1 MDFGSNPKRIFI
13 HYKWGGVV
21 VKKIEQRETLAEQ
34 AYNLL
39 KKAII
44 VGKLKGDESLPEEKI
59 AADLGIS
66 RTPLR
71 DALNRLASEGLVI
84 HRKGR
89 PAVVAS
95 FTKEHSLEYMELR
108 SLLEVHN
115 IEKIISKSRSIISAQ
130 LLENNLANQLNAI
143 ERDNYHDFIE
153 LDRAFHLLLA
163 SPNKNSEFK
172 NMIHRVNTGVN
183 RAFLILSSTIPTSA
197 KGAYEEHLEIVE
209 ALKKQD
215 VRLARNK
222 IIVHLDNVEKRFL
235 GYYAEN

>member
-1 MDFGSNPKRIFI
+1 MK
-13 HYKWGGVV
+13 HM
-21 VKKIEQRETLAEQ
+21 KKIKQSETLADQ
-34 AYNLL
+34 AYDLL

-44 VGKLKGDESLPEEKI
+44 IGKLKGDESLPEEKI

-115 IEKIISKSRSIISAQ
+115 IEKIISKVDSSFLL
-130 LLENNLANQLNAI
+130 LLEDNLVESI
-143 ERDNYHDFIE
+143 RRD
-153 LDRAFHLLLA
+153 
-163 SPNKNSEFK
+163 
-172 NMIHRVNTGVN
+172 
-183 RAFLILSSTIPTSA
+183 
-197 KGAYEEHLEIVE
+197 
-209 ALKKQD
+209 
-215 VRLARNK
+215 
-222 IIVHLDNVEKRFL
+222 
-235 GYYAEN
+235 

>member
-1 MDFGSNPKRIFI
+1 MVR
-13 HYKWGGVV
+13 V
-21 VKKIEQRETLAEQ
+21 VKKIEQSGTLADQ

-44 VGKLKGDESLPEEKI
+44 IGKLKGDESLPEEKI

-95 FTKEHSLEYMELR
+95 FTKENSLEYMELR

-115 IEKIISKSRSIISAQ
+115 IEKIISKVDSSFLL
-130 LLENNLANQLNAI
+130 LLENNLANQLDAI
-143 ERDNYHDFIE
+143 ERDHYHDFIE
-153 LDRAFHLLLA
+153 LDREFHLLLA
-163 SPNKNSEFK
+163 SPNKNNEFK
-172 NMIHRVNTGVN
+172 KMIHRVNTGVN
-183 RAFLILSSTIPTSA
+183 RAFLILSSTLPTSA
-197 KGAYEEHLEIVE
+197 KGAYEEHVEIVE

-215 VRLARNK
+215 VRLAKNK

-235 GYYAEN
+235 GYYAED

>member
-1 MDFGSNPKRIFI
+1 
-13 HYKWGGVV
+13 VV
-21 VKKIEQRETLAEQ
+21 RVLKKIKQSETLADQ
-34 AYNLL
+34 AYDLL

-44 VGKLKGDESLPEEKI
+44 IGKLKGDESLPEEKI

-71 DALNRLASEGLVI
+71 DALNRLAAEGLVI

-95 FTKEHSLEYMELR
+95 FTKENSLEYMELR

-115 IEKIISKSRSIISAQ
+115 IEKIISKVDEAFLV
-130 LLENNLANQLNAI
+130 LLEENLANQLDAI
-143 ERDNYHDFIE
+143 ERDHYHDFIE
-153 LDRAFHLLLA
+153 LDREFHLLLA

-183 RAFLILSSTIPTSA
+183 RAFLILSSTLPTSA
-197 KGAYEEHLEIVE
+197 MGAYEEHMEIYE
-209 ALKKQD
+209 ALKKKD

-235 GYYAEN
+235 GYYAKN

>member
-1 MDFGSNPKRIFI
+1 
-13 HYKWGGVV
+13 VV
-21 VKKIEQRETLAEQ
+21 RVLKKIKQSETLADQ

-39 KKAII
+39 KKSII
-44 VGKLKGDESLPEEKI
+44 IGELKGDESLPEEKI

-95 FTKEHSLEYMELR
+95 FTKENSLEYMELR

-115 IEKIISKSRSIISAQ
+115 IEKIISKVDEAFLV
-130 LLENNLANQLNAI
+130 LLEENLANQLDAI
-143 ERDNYHDFIE
+143 ERDHYHDFIE
-153 LDRAFHLLLA
+153 LDREFHLLLA

-183 RAFLILSSTIPTSA
+183 RAFLILSSTLPTSA
-197 KGAYEEHLEIVE
+197 MGAYEEHMEIYE
-209 ALKKQD
+209 ALKKKD

-235 GYYAEN
+235 GYYAKN